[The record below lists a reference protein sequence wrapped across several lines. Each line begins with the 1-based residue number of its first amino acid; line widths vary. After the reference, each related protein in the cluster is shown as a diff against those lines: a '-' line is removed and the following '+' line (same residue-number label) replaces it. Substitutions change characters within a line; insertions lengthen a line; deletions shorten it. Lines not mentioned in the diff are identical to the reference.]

1 MSQHSD
7 LEKAKNAGADAYMVK
22 PFNIN
27 KVEKKLKNY
36 LTSIRGIDDQD
47 EYEER
52 CSFS

>member
-27 KVEKKLKNY
+27 KVVKKVEELLN
-36 LTSIRGIDDQD
+36 IDS
-47 EYEER
+47 R
-52 CSFS
+52 N